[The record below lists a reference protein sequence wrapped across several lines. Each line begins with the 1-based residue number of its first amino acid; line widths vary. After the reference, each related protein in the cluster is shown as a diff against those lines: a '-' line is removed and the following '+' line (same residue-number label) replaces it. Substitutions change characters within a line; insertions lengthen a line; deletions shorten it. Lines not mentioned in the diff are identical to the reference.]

1 MTVINNT
8 SPGGQGGGDNGM
20 GFLLGVIVLVLF
32 VLGIYYYGLPLL
44 QRSAPVQNTT
54 PSVNVP
60 GKIDVNVN
68 K

>member
-8 SPGGQGGGDNGM
+8 TPGGQGGDNGM
-20 GFLLGVIVLVLF
+20 GFLLGLIVLILF

-44 QRSAPVQNTT
+44 QRSAPTQTTT

-60 GKIDVNVN
+60 GKIDVNIN